1 MKVLLV
7 EDEVQMSEA
16 IASLLKKNQCLV
28 ECAFDG
34 DEGYQMGLVGD
45 YDVIIMDIM
54 LPVMDG
60 YIAVSKLRAAGINTP
75 IIMLTA
81 LSSVEDKVKGLDIGA
96 DDYLTKPFSM
106 DELTARL
113 RAITRRRNGDASGNE
128 LKVGN
133 AVLNIKEYK
142 LSSGAKSVALSGKEY
157 ELALCFF
164 SNPNAVF
171 TKDELIN
178 KAWGFNCDFESNNLE
193 VYMSFLRKKLNF
205 LGADVNLVS
214 VRGVGYKLSAQA
226 QAVK

>member
-1 MKVLLV
+1 MKILLV

-16 IASLLKKNQCLV
+16 IASLLKKHQCLV
-28 ECAFDG
+28 ECAYDG
-34 DEGYQMGLVGD
+34 EEGYRMGLVGD

-54 LPVMDG
+54 MPVMDG
-60 YIAVSKLRAAGINTP
+60 YTAVKKLRAADIKTP

-81 LSSVEDKVKGLDIGA
+81 LASVEDKVKGLDIGA
-96 DDYLTKPFSM
+96 DDYMTKPFSM

-113 RAITRRRNGDASGNE
+113 RAITRRRRGDSVGNE

-133 AVLNIKEYK
+133 TTLNIKEYK
-142 LSSGAKSVALSGKEY
+142 LSCGGKSIALSGKEY

-164 SNPNAVF
+164 SNPGAVY

-193 VYMSFLRKKLNF
+193 VYMSFLRKKLGF
-205 LGADVNLVS
+205 LGSDVVLTS
-214 VRGVGYKLSAQA
+214 VRGVGYKMSAPQG
-226 QAVK
+226 

>member
-1 MKVLLV
+1 M
-7 EDEVQMSEA
+7 Q
-16 IASLLKKNQCLV
+16 
-28 ECAFDG
+28 
-34 DEGYQMGLVGD
+34 VGD

-60 YIAVSKLRAAGINTP
+60 YTAVSKLRAAGINTP

>member
-28 ECAFDG
+28 ECAYDG
-34 DEGYQMGLVGD
+34 EEGYRMGLVGD
-45 YDVIIMDIM
+45 YDVIVMDVM
-54 LPVMDG
+54 MPVMDG
-60 YIAVSKLRAAGINTP
+60 YTAVGKLRAAGIKTP
-75 IIMLTA
+75 VIMLTA

-96 DDYLTKPFSM
+96 DDYMTKPFSM
-106 DELTARL
+106 DELNARL
-113 RAITRRRNGDASGNE
+113 RAITRRRRGDAVGNE

-133 AVLNIKEYK
+133 TTLNIKEYK
-142 LSSGAKSVALSGKEY
+142 MTCGGKSISLSGKEY

-164 SNPNAVF
+164 SNPGAVF

-193 VYMSFLRKKLNF
+193 VYMSFLRKKLGF
-205 LGADVNLVS
+205 LGSDVVLTS
-214 VRGVGYKLSAQA
+214 VRGVGYKLSAPSA
-226 QAVK
+226 ER

>member
-16 IASLLKKNQCLV
+16 IASLLKKNHCLV
-28 ECAFDG
+28 VCAFAG

-45 YDVIIMDIM
+45 YDVITMDIM

-60 YIAVSKLRAAGINTP
+60 YTAVSKLRAAGINTP

-133 AVLNIKEYK
+133 TVLNIKEYK